1 MKYIYIVIIF
11 VLFILILVSGA
22 CATVKENLSQ
32 IDESNAASL
41 GLDTKFHDSI
51 EDIKAQSNAYI
62 PILNK
67 VKVTNNEGEE
77 VEINIPKNLG
87 GFNYY
92 EPGAY
97 KYSSASYVP
106 DYEDG
111 VALSKSIGLVPRL
124 KGEFFVPVDTH
135 VFNSNETNYDSANSV
150 LTSSNWS
157 VLTPSGPNVPG
168 KLVNDVKYATT
179 DNRRA
184 QLQATYPI
192 DKTDEELEYENKVA
206 DLLNAQ
212 TNIRNYATPQNLNIQ
227 KTIRRAT
234 TTAPK
239 GITLPSD
246 LNPDIDLKNELNIL
260 YNRPTLTPERVAYT
274 TPTKAV
280 TTPLNE
286 MQRLASLAKV
296 TQRSNKKY
304 AYDNESRVTMSRDDL
319 LKYSDQ

>member
-1 MKYIYIVIIF
+1 MKNIYIVIIF

-32 IDESNAASL
+32 MDESNAASL

-77 VEINIPKNLG
+77 VEINIPRNLG
-87 GFNYY
+87 GFTYY

-111 VALSKSIGLVPRL
+111 VYLSKSIGAVPKYKTSDYLGSSMNEL
-124 KGEFFVPVDTH
+124 KSIDTPY
-135 VFNSNETNYDSANSV
+135 NESDLIISRNPTA
-150 LTSSNWS
+150 SSIMPTEEPDN
-157 VLTPSGPNVPG
+157 VKLAVTPRNKSQFKV
-168 KLVNDVKYATT
+168 
-179 DNRRA
+179 
-184 QLQATYPI
+184 TYPI

-206 DLLNAQ
+206 NLLNAQ
-212 TNIRNYATPQNLNIQ
+212 TNIRNYVTTQGPNVQ
-227 KTIRRAT
+227 KTIKRPIL
-234 TTAPK
+234 TAQ
-239 GITLPSD
+239 
-246 LNPDIDLKNELNIL
+246 
-260 YNRPTLTPERVAYT
+260 RVAYAA
-274 TPTKAV
+274 PTKEG

-286 MQRLASLAKV
+286 MQRLASLERI
-296 TQRSNKKY
+296 TQRSKKKY
-304 AYDNESRVTMSRDDL
+304 AYDNEVGETMSRDDL